1 MSIKQI
7 NDTTYTAD
15 GLGDVKPSVLIGGK
29 ATDKFIPNVNAS
41 FYDDEFFINLN
52 RKGKPA
58 VSGKSS
64 SAEIVGDD
72 KDIFHID
79 DQGRLKWD
87 IEFGECPKSLTLSWE
102 IKCSD
107 AIEFYYQGPLTEEE
121 IKDGCVRP
129 DEIVGSYAVY
139 CNKANNK
146 YKTGKLCHI
155 PRPFVIDA
163 NGSREW
169 CDMLITDGVLT
180 ITLPELF
187 MQSAVYPVRLDPT
200 IGYTTAGGSGF
211 AATDRLLA
219 CGYTAPSS
227 GAANPG
233 TIYINVRSKTSD
245 NIRGAVYTDNSG
257 TVASASKL
265 SSSEAEITI
274 SGTLPAWQSG
284 AITLAGITA
293 STIYYL
299 AVHSDSC
306 AIAYDSGTATYYY
319 GVGYTPGVNGLPST
333 FSSGPSSLA
342 RILSVYLE
350 YTESGGATGNSY
362 YYQQQQ
368 M

>member
-200 IGYTTAGGSGF
+200 IGYTTAGASSAASSRYLESINDSVTMPVNGTASKVYAYMKGSG
-211 AATDRLLA
+211 ADHSALLGFYNA
-219 CGYTAPSS
+219 SS
-227 GAANPG
+227 GLPASLVDGNKSV
-233 TIYINVRSKTSD
+233 TV
-245 NIRGAVYTDNSG
+245 NSATPTWYNADVSG
-257 TVASASKL
+257 SLASASVYYPTV
-265 SSSEAEITI
+265 ITNP
-274 SGTLPAWQSG
+274 SVVGDN
-284 AITLAGITA
+284 
-293 STIYYL
+293 YL
-299 AVHSDSC
+299 
-306 AIAYDSGTATYYY
+306 Y
-319 GVGYTPGVNGLPST
+319 
-333 FSSGPSSLA
+333 
-342 RILSVYLE
+342 
-350 YTESGGATGNSY
+350 
-362 YYQQQQ
+362 
-368 M
+368 